1 MAAFLMPD
9 ENGDETFV
17 IKNCMAEEQN
27 SYYSETLVI
36 HIVCERKLCIS
47 RKQLEQRREHFL
59 LHF

>member
-1 MAAFLMPD
+1 MLV
-9 ENGDETFV
+9 ENGNETFD

-27 SYYSETLVI
+27 NYYSETLEI
-36 HIVCERKLCIS
+36 HIVCERKLCNS